1 MEHQLTITLPDE
13 VFQPLVEVALR
24 QGRTLEELAA
34 ERLAST
40 VTARKTSDAVA
51 ARLAE
56 ERFARH
62 IGAFDSGDPN
72 SADNERIDADLERA
86 YSAEPSLAELFGS
99 VDLGRPTGAD
109 NESIDRDLA
118 REYGATHEEVN

>member
-13 VFQPLVEVALR
+13 IFQPLIEAALQ
-24 QGRTLEELAA
+24 QGRTLEEIAV
-34 ERLAST
+34 ERLADTTSP
-40 VTARKTSDAVA
+40 RKSFDAA
-51 ARLAE
+51 ASAAE

-62 IGAFDSGDPN
+62 IAAFNNSDPN
-72 SADNERIDADLERA
+72 SADNERIDTDLERA

>member
-40 VTARKTSDAVA
+40 VTPRKTSDAVA

-62 IGAFDSGDPN
+62 IGAFDSGDPH
-72 SADNERIDADLERA
+72 SADNERIDADL
-86 YSAEPSLAELFGS
+86 
-99 VDLGRPTGAD
+99 
-109 NESIDRDLA
+109 A
-118 REYGATHEEVN
+118 REYGRGLDRDE